1 MQAWTVATPW
11 KCRAAERTRKA
22 HKGGK
27 GKTMKHYELTPADG
41 RKSFYGKAIERVAA
55 NGDSVCRSYTTD
67 VCGIIG
73 GEFVRFWDGWSAT
86 TARHI
91 DAYRTGHGLPKLS
104 KKEWLATPVSRFPWI
119 EFDLLDGGKIAAK

>member
-1 MQAWTVATPW
+1 MQSSG
-11 KCRAAERTRKA
+11 KNN
-22 HKGGK
+22 GK
-27 GKTMKHYELTPADG
+27 GQDPGKVETMRYYELKPANG
-41 RKSFYGKAIERVAA
+41 RKSFYGKAVERVAA
-55 NGDSVCRSYTTD
+55 NGDSVCRSYSTD

-73 GEFVRFWDGWSAT
+73 GKFVRFWDGWSAT

-104 KKEWLATPVSRFPWI
+104 KKEWLSIPVSRFSWV